1 MSNQATRRRIAALIV
16 IAAAAGL
23 AASCSAVFRSS
34 IQGSVIDL
42 EAWDDG
48 TTTGV
53 ADAKI
58 FLYTDDKA
66 RDADYDAFVDGDE
79 STLPDGAA
87 RTERQYF
94 QSTVTDAD
102 GGYDFTGFIWESL
115 FPKYGKT
122 ADRDEVFFLIYHP
135 DYGLWKNPTPLY
147 VVSDVTNNLDYI
159 KIEDL
164 WNEGRLAG
172 TVLDWKDDD
181 GLAGATVSFY
191 VAESWDY
198 DASGGFTSVVYP
210 TAPTATTTTDADGAW
225 VATVRFPMEPDRSTH
240 AAHNDAPV
248 RIAYTLTNYRC
259 NDDEPGN
266 TGLTNASIVTDAD
279 LDRDGRTAAQGDYED
294 AYVQATLEY
303 DAEEGEAVLG
313 SAPTVTMQRWR
324 FSATVAGTVV
334 DNADGITGINGVTVD
349 LAVKDREYSADSA
362 PVDTAASTENGRF
375 DLGTIVWEI
384 GDGSGSADWKVGEVT
399 VTMATTGAALVS
411 GGIATLKPDAQRNL
425 TLRVTP

>member
-42 EAWDDG
+42 EDWDDG

-147 VVSDVTNNLDYI
+147 VVSDVT
-159 KIEDL
+159 
-164 WNEGRLAG
+164 
-172 TVLDWKDDD
+172 
-181 GLAGATVSFY
+181 
-191 VAESWDY
+191 
-198 DASGGFTSVVYP
+198 
-210 TAPTATTTTDADGAW
+210 
-225 VATVRFPMEPDRSTH
+225 
-240 AAHNDAPV
+240 
-248 RIAYTLTNYRC
+248 
-259 NDDEPGN
+259 
-266 TGLTNASIVTDAD
+266 
-279 LDRDGRTAAQGDYED
+279 
-294 AYVQATLEY
+294 
-303 DAEEGEAVLG
+303 
-313 SAPTVTMQRWR
+313 
-324 FSATVAGTVV
+324 
-334 DNADGITGINGVTVD
+334 
-349 LAVKDREYSADSA
+349 
-362 PVDTAASTENGRF
+362 
-375 DLGTIVWEI
+375 
-384 GDGSGSADWKVGEVT
+384 
-399 VTMATTGAALVS
+399 
-411 GGIATLKPDAQRNL
+411 
-425 TLRVTP
+425 

>member
-42 EAWDDG
+42 EDWDDG

-259 NDDEPGN
+259 NDDEPGD

-303 DAEEGEAVLG
+303 DADEGEAVLG

-362 PVDTAASTENGRF
+362 PVDTAASTEDGRF

-384 GDGSGSADWKVGEVT
+384 GDVSDSADWKVGEVT
-399 VTMATTGAALVS
+399 VTMTTTGAALVS